1 MSGAK
6 ASPAYEHCFTQEAS
20 VEAAEKAFNRARV
33 VDKGRQRL
41 SQLARM
47 LAHMCQGL
55 GQHRR
60 AIDILTEALNSDLS
74 PDATVECLHLR
85 GEPHQAMQRRLPFHS
100 FSSMAEV
107 ASSQLQ

>member
-1 MSGAK
+1 M
-6 ASPAYEHCFTQEAS
+6 
-20 VEAAEKAFNRARV
+20 EAAEKAFARARV

-47 LAHMCQGL
+47 HAHMCQGL

-60 AIDILTEALNSDLS
+60 AIDILTEALDLDLS

-85 GEPHQAMQRRLPFHS
+85 GNQQQPIRSCSLEDIVDSLKAAERSTVSTMMQAAPSRLLARISAH
-100 FSSMAEV
+100 A
-107 ASSQLQ
+107 